1 VNDTGTR
8 FRWASAAG
16 YACGPRG
23 SGQDPD
29 FSSLPAP
36 GSRGRL
42 AAGPLH
48 VRRHSR
54 AATGVI
60 PPGAG
65 VPLSGEA
72 QPMASCVG
80 TPAQGRAVTPCGT
93 LVWASASSKRRG
105 LARDRAPA
113 GIRSRATALTARRTS
128 VCAALG
134 ASAPFSRS
142 RPRLARSR
150 KEARQL
156 PTRRWSV
163 HPPALS
169 CVVALGSALSQRK
182 TTLHAGL
189 SRPPPAAYATSLGRA
204 YPHAVHRSPSAL
216 RQPDAATPSV
226 RGPRRRSNTWSSHRA
241 AEPAV
246 RPERQTASLFGS
258 LVASLLGARSTA
270 SFGVLVASSVH
281 WVCEDFR

>member
-1 VNDTGTR
+1 MPVVRQLAVSDTGTR

-16 YACGPRG
+16 YACGARG

-48 VRRHSR
+48 VGRHSR

-65 VPLSGEA
+65 VPLSCEA

-80 TPAQGRAVTPCGT
+80 MPAQARAVTPRGT
-93 LVWASASSKRRG
+93 WVRASAASKCRG

-113 GIRSRATALTARRTS
+113 GIQSRANALTARRSS

-134 ASAPFSRS
+134 AGAPSS
-142 RPRLARSR
+142 GWRPRLARSR

-182 TTLHAGL
+182 RTLHAG
-189 SRPPPAAYATSLGRA
+189 RCTPPPAAYATSLRRA

-216 RQPDAATPSV
+216 RQRDAALPSV
-226 RGPRRRSNTWSSHRA
+226 RGPRRR
-241 AEPAV
+241 
-246 RPERQTASLFGS
+246 
-258 LVASLLGARSTA
+258 
-270 SFGVLVASSVH
+270 
-281 WVCEDFR
+281 